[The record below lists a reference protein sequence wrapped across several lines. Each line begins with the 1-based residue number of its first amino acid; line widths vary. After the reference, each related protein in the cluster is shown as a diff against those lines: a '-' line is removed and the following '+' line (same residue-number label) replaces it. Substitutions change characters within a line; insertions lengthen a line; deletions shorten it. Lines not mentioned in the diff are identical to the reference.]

1 MDCEEDEQALTQI
14 KRFFPAYARK
24 NRIAQVDSLD
34 IVKEG
39 GAMKQKA
46 TSIILANNEYF
57 SFKRN
62 NLI

>member
-1 MDCEEDEQALTQI
+1 MNCEEDEHALAQI
-14 KRFFPAYARK
+14 KTFFPAYAEN
-24 NRIAQVDSLD
+24 NRIAQVDSLE

-46 TSIILANNEYF
+46 TSIILANYEYF